1 MAERNP
7 LSQPGRRRWLPR
19 VSLDSETFGRFAES
33 VASFMGTATFLVY
46 MTVFVVLWILFNVVG
61 IFGFR
66 WDAYPFIL
74 LNLFF
79 STQASYSAPLILLA
93 QNRQERRDQVSF
105 DEDRRIAAQ
114 SRADM
119 DFLAREIAAIR
130 MSLGELA
137 TRDFVR
143 GELRNELRDLAERLE
158 QATDEEE
165 Q

>member
-7 LSQPGRRRWLPR
+7 LSQPSERSWLPK
-19 VSLDSETFGRFAES
+19 VTVDSETFGSFAES
-33 VASFMGTATFLVY
+33 FARFMGTAKFLVY
-46 MTVFVVLWILFNVVG
+46 MTIFVVVWVTLNLVG

-66 WDAYPFIL
+66 WDVYPFIL

-93 QNRQERRDQVSF
+93 QNRQDDRDRVSL
-105 DEDRRIAAQ
+105 EHDREVSAQ

-130 MSLGELA
+130 MHLGELA

-143 GELRNELRDLAERLE
+143 SELRSELRELAERLDGAE
-158 QATDEEE
+158 DRAR
-165 Q
+165 

>member
-7 LSQPGRRRWLPR
+7 LSQPGERRRLPK
-19 VSLDSETFGRFAES
+19 VSVDSETFGRFAEG
-33 VASFMGTATFLVY
+33 VASFMGTAKFLVY
-46 MTVFVVLWILFNVVG
+46 MTVFVVVWILLNLIG
-61 IFGFR
+61 IFGLK
-66 WDAYPFIL
+66 WDPYPFIL

-93 QNRQERRDQVSF
+93 QNRQERRDQLSLE
-105 DEDRRIAAQ
+105 EDRRIAAQ

-130 MSLGELA
+130 THLGELA

-143 GELRNELRDLAERLE
+143 GELRSELRELAERLE
-158 QATDEEE
+158 RTEEE
-165 Q
+165 R